1 MNTLFT
7 LGNKFV
13 FWEDTFRSIDRGYKK
28 NKKNNSKYIIDDYV
42 IKSLPYSHVNDNL

>member
-7 LGNKFV
+7 LANKFV
-13 FWEDTFRSIDRGYKK
+13 FWGDTFRRIDRGYKK
-28 NKKNNSKYIIDDYV
+28 NKKNNPKYIIDDYI